1 MNLKN
6 KLHIWAWVLSVLV
19 IANYFLWQAVAFGY
33 NNKLH
38 IYFLDVGQGDAILIR
53 TPNNKN
59 ILVDGG
65 PDDSVIYQLSKVL
78 PSWDR
83 NIDLMIL
90 THSHADHLA
99 GLLEVLDRFEVKEIL
114 TTNTDYST
122 NINQEWLSRLDKC
135 SCIVNLF

>member
-6 KLHIWAWVLSVLV
+6 KLHIWAWVLSILV

-59 ILVDGG
+59 ILIDGG
-65 PDDSVIYQLSKVL
+65 PDDSVIYQLFKVL
-78 PSWDR
+78 PAWDR

-90 THSHADHLA
+90 THSHADHLT
-99 GLLEVLDRFEVKEIL
+99 G
-114 TTNTDYST
+114 
-122 NINQEWLSRLDKC
+122 
-135 SCIVNLF
+135 